1 MAFFKTGGRISAI
14 TKKIVLLIIFTG
26 LILGAVTLYA
36 SYWSFTHRFRER
48 YDATI
53 QSICAA
59 ARECLPV
66 ENFDTYLS
74 THQSDAA
81 YDDAMRILQD
91 FVNKFELNML
101 YVSKVD
107 GPDYTHITYLFN
119 PVSLDGTYT
128 AFPLG
133 YEEEYVEP
141 EFNGS
146 AKKVFE
152 KGEAIIRHTY
162 KTRSGSHIT
171 AMLPVYNASGKIV
184 AVVGAQKSIQE
195 FIDAQSSFLNVILLI
210 SIVSVVSF
218 FALFTVFFDRQFV
231 HPLRLL
237 TQETKRF
244 ASSGGEPDE
253 AVKRIKNKDEIG
265 DLSQSVIQ
273 MEEDIIRNVRELFK
287 VSTEKERMATE
298 LSVASRIQ
306 LELLPTDYPPFP
318 ERHDFDL
325 FASMS
330 PAKEVGGDLY
340 DYILLDDDHLMLV
353 VGDVSGKGV
362 PAALFM
368 VVAKTLIASYATQGL
383 SPSAIFEKTN
393 KQLCAGNESN
403 LFVTCWLGLVTLS
416 TGKMRFVNAGHPAP
430 VLYHDGAFSFLKIKA
445 DCVLGVFEETHFTEH
460 EITLSKGDRL
470 FVYTDGVTEATN
482 ASDVLFG
489 EERLM
494 TALEGT
500 QDLDAPRTIRSVR
513 KHIDRFVSE
522 AEQFDDITMLS
533 FVLPA

>member
-1 MAFFKTGGRISAI
+1 MALFKTGRRISAI

-26 LILGAVTLYA
+26 LVLGSVTLFA
-36 SYWSFTHRFRER
+36 SYWSFTRRFRER

-59 ARECLPV
+59 ARECLPADSF
-66 ENFDTYLS
+66 EQYLT
-74 THQSDAA
+74 THETDEA
-81 YDDAMRILQD
+81 YATASRILQD
-91 FVNKFELNML
+91 FVDKFELNML
-101 YVSKVD
+101 YVSCVEA
-107 GPDYTHITYLFN
+107 PDYTHITYVFN
-119 PVSLDGTYT
+119 PVMKGGKWTS
-128 AFPLG
+128 FPLG
-133 YEEEYVEP
+133 YSEIYEEP
-141 EFNGS
+141 EYNES
-146 AKKVFE
+146 AKRVFE
-152 KGEAIIRHTY
+152 NGEAVIRHTY

-171 AMLPVYNASGKIV
+171 AMLPVYDSAGNII

-210 SIVSVVSF
+210 SIISVVSF

-287 VSTEKERMATE
+287 VSTEKQRMETE
-298 LSVASRIQ
+298 LNVASRIQ

-368 VVAKTLIASYATQGL
+368 VIAKTLIASYATQGL
-383 SPSAIFEKTN
+383 SPSQIFEKTN
-393 KQLCAGNESN
+393 IQLCSGNESN
-403 LFVTCWLGLVTLS
+403 LFVTCWLAVVTLS
-416 TGKMRFVNAGHPAP
+416 TGNMRFVNAGHPAP
-430 VLYHDGAFSFLKIKA
+430 VLYHDGQFSFLKTKA
-445 DCVLGVFEETHFTEH
+445 DCVLGIFEQSPFTEH
-460 EITLSKGDRL
+460 EVTLSKGDRL
-470 FVYTDGVTEATN
+470 LVYTDGVTEATD
-482 ASDVLFG
+482 AEEKLFG
-489 EERLM
+489 DERL
-494 TALEGT
+494 LSSLDGT
-500 QDLDAPRTIRSVR
+500 QTQDAPQTVTAVRT
-513 KHIDRFVSE
+513 HIDRFVNN

-533 FVLPA
+533 FILN